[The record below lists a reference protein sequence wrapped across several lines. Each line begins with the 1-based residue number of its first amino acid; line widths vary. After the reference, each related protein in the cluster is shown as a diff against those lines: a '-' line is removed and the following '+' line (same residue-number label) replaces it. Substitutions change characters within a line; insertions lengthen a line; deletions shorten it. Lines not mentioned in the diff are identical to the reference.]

1 MMVFCDTV
9 TVSDRGCRGL
19 TLSGN
24 QLTGT
29 IPEWLG
35 SLTGFKYVVM
45 LH

>member
-1 MMVFCDTV
+1 MVLYYDTV

-19 TLSGN
+19 ALSGN

-29 IPEWLG
+29 IPESLS
-35 SLTGFKYVVM
+35 SLTGLKYVVM